1 MPEQQPPRPAAS
13 EREERVSGPPVQHAY
28 VSPGVTFIPVE
39 EPVPPCPYPCTPCVE
54 KGRQ

>member
-1 MPEQQPPRPAAS
+1 MPEQQPPRPAVS